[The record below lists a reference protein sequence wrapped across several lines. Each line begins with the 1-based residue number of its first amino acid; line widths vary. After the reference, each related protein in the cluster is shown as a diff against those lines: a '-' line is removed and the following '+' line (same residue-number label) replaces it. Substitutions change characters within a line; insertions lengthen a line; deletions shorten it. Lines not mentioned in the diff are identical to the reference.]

1 MQEAY
6 CPQASRYLTIVRRWI
21 VHTIDSHHNFR
32 SGSFTV
38 PVNAG
43 VLSLVNA
50 VVTATVGATASTTA
64 ETR

>member
-1 MQEAY
+1 M
-6 CPQASRYLTIVRRWI
+6 
-21 VHTIDSHHNFR
+21 
-32 SGSFTV
+32 

-64 ETR
+64 EPGNDGLPAGSVAVAVTV